1 MANSIIQDVQCFRAK
16 TALAA
21 SPLYDL
27 RELHVERNGDSLLIS
42 GRVESFYHSQL
53 AQEAVRAVVGEVKV
67 VNSIDVA

>member
-1 MANSIIQDVQCFRAK
+1 MANSIIQDAQCLQAK

-27 RELHVERNGDSLLIS
+27 RELCVESDGDSLLIS
-42 GRVESFYHSQL
+42 GRVQSFYHSQL
-53 AQEAVRAVVGEVKV
+53 AQEAVRAVVRGVRV